1 MPYLVKWKMTEAG
14 QIFQSAAAY
23 LVPAMAIDFA
33 CTVLK
38 REPREI
44 WIEGPGTV
52 RIERATIFRSCQDQG
67 PAVYFPKAKA
77 AVPRV

>member
-1 MPYLVKWKMTEAG
+1 
-14 QIFQSAAAY
+14 
-23 LVPAMAIDFA
+23 MAIDFA

-67 PAVYFPKAKA
+67 PQVYFAKTKA
-77 AVPRV
+77 ALPRV

>member
-1 MPYLVKWKMTEAG
+1 MTEAG

-23 LVPAMAIDFA
+23 LVPVLAIDFA

>member
-1 MPYLVKWKMTEAG
+1 LPYLVKWKMTEAG
-14 QIFQSAAAY
+14 QVFQSAAAY
-23 LVPAMAIDFA
+23 LVPVLAIDFA

-44 WIEGPGTV
+44 WIEGPGRV

-67 PAVYFPKAKA
+67 PQVYFAKTKA
-77 AVPRV
+77 ALPRV

>member
-1 MPYLVKWKMTEAG
+1 
-14 QIFQSAAAY
+14 
-23 LVPAMAIDFA
+23 MAIDFA

-67 PAVYFPKAKA
+67 PPVYFPKAK
-77 AVPRV
+77 VSLRRV

>member
-1 MPYLVKWKMTEAG
+1 MPYLVKWKMTDAG

-23 LVPAMAIDFA
+23 LVPVLAIDFA

-67 PAVYFPKAKA
+67 PAVYFRKPKAA
-77 AVPRV
+77 LPSV

>member
-23 LVPAMAIDFA
+23 LVPVLAIDFA
-33 CTVLK
+33 CTVLE

-52 RIERATIFRSCQDQG
+52 RIERATIFRSRQDQG
-67 PAVYFPKAKA
+67 PAVCFPKAKA
-77 AVPRV
+77 DVRRV

>member
-1 MPYLVKWKMTEAG
+1 MPYLVKWKMTDAG

-23 LVPAMAIDFA
+23 LVPVLAIDFA

-38 REPREI
+38 REPHEI

>member
-14 QIFQSAAAY
+14 QIFQSAAVY

-52 RIERATIFRSCQDQG
+52 RIERATISRSCQDQG
-67 PAVYFPKAKA
+67 PAVHFPKAKTA
-77 AVPRV
+77 LSRV

>member
-1 MPYLVKWKMTEAG
+1 LPYLVKWKMTDAG

-23 LVPAMAIDFA
+23 LVPVLAIDFA

-67 PAVYFPKAKA
+67 PAVYFPKVKA

>member
-1 MPYLVKWKMTEAG
+1 LPYLVKWKMTEGG
-14 QIFQSAAAY
+14 QVFRSAAAY
-23 LVPAMAIDFA
+23 LVPATAIDFA

-67 PAVYFPKAKA
+67 PPVYFPKAKA
-77 AVPRV
+77 ALRRV